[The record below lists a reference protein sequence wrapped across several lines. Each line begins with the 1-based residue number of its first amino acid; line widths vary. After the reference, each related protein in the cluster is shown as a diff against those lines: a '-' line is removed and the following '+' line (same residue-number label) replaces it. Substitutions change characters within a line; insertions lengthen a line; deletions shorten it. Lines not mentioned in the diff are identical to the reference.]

1 MDEYKRSIIK
11 SITWRFLGSVIN
23 VILFFIVTGNIVGSL
38 SLGLVDLLVKS
49 MLYILHERIWNKI
62 KWGKKK

>member
-11 SITWRFLGSVIN
+11 SITWRFLGSIIN

-49 MLYILHERIWNKI
+49 MLYIFHERIWNKI